1 MSSLRYSIVVDSGH
15 IPDTS
20 QIAKTAV
27 SNGFVVEN
35 VVPEIGAIFG
45 RAENDS
51 VVAKVRG
58 IVGVEDI
65 RPSRDVQLAP
75 FKESVPQ

>member
-15 IPDTS
+15 IPDTGS
-20 QIAKTAV
+20 IAKTAI
-27 SNGFVVEN
+27 SKGFVVDN

-45 RAENDS
+45 RAENS
-51 VVAKVRG
+51 GVVDNVRR

-75 FKESVPQ
+75 FDERIPQ

>member
-15 IPDTS
+15 IPDTGL
-20 QIAKTAV
+20 IAKTAV
-27 SNGFVVEN
+27 SNGFVVDN
-35 VVPEIGAIFG
+35 VIPEIGAIFG
-45 RAENDS
+45 RAENPG
-51 VVAKVRG
+51 VVEKIRD

-75 FKESVPQ
+75 FDERIPQ